1 MAEPRWYIV
10 HVYSGF
16 EKKVR
21 EEILKQAEQKG
32 MAGLFEDVLVPSRE
46 VVEIRRGKKVS
57 AESKLFPGYV
67 LVRMALNDE
76 TWSLVRNTPKVTG
89 FLGQGGKPMPVPDV
103 EAERIRAQMQ
113 EASEHPKPSV
123 TFVPGETVRVTDGA
137 FASFSGVVEEV
148 DEVKSRLK
156 VSVSIFGRATPVELE
171 FSNVEKQ

>member
-1 MAEPRWYIV
+1 MADPRWFIV

-32 MAGLFEDVLVPSRE
+32 LSHLFEDVLVPMRE
-46 VVEIRRGKKVS
+46 VVEIRRGKKVN
-57 AESKLFPGYV
+57 AENKLFPGYV
-67 LVRMALNDE
+67 LVRMVLNDE
-76 TWSLVRNTPKVTG
+76 TWSLVRNTAKVTG
-89 FLGQGGKPMPVPDV
+89 FLGPGGKPAPIPDA

-113 EASEHPKPSV
+113 EATEHPKMSIM
-123 TFVPGETVRVTDGA
+123 FVAGDTVRVSDGP

-148 DEVKSRLK
+148 DEAKGRLK

-171 FSNVEKQ
+171 YSQVERQ